1 MEDMFIYS
9 SSSGEEDDE
18 DDEDDLEDIDPAELD
33 AAVVL
38 NLSKCTDWYKI
49 QLYSSHWYNII

>member
-38 NLSKCTDWYKI
+38 NLSKCTD
-49 QLYSSHWYNII
+49 